1 MLLTIFVAAMAVML
15 ISLIGV
21 ILTQKAAGN
30 FLEKNISKLISF
42 AAGVFLVTALVLA
55 QEVYHLI
62 DSSLLSVG
70 LIIVGY
76 GLAWTMH
83 ILIPES
89 HHHHNETCGK
99 SAKKLIAGDV
109 IHNIADGI
117 ILVPAFMTSTNLGVA
132 VTISI
137 ITHEAI
143 QEISEFFV
151 LRRAGYSVQRALS
164 VNFAVSS
171 SILIGVAIGS
181 MALSTTNL
189 EGILLAITSGFF
201 LHVVFHDLFPTRS
214 DSTRSGS
221 FGSHLLL
228 VLIGAVLM
236 FGVNV
241 VLGEA
246 HTHADHGNND
256 EYAPEGDR
264 HSHDAHEENH
274 HEEHDVK

>member
-89 HHHHNETCGK
+89 HHHHIVCEQCGALEDIENCNQVSLQKEILKHSKSFKVINSHSLEFFGICKNCGK
-99 SAKKLIAGDV
+99 
-109 IHNIADGI
+109 
-117 ILVPAFMTSTNLGVA
+117 
-132 VTISI
+132 
-137 ITHEAI
+137 
-143 QEISEFFV
+143 
-151 LRRAGYSVQRALS
+151 
-164 VNFAVSS
+164 
-171 SILIGVAIGS
+171 
-181 MALSTTNL
+181 
-189 EGILLAITSGFF
+189 
-201 LHVVFHDLFPTRS
+201 
-214 DSTRSGS
+214 
-221 FGSHLLL
+221 
-228 VLIGAVLM
+228 
-236 FGVNV
+236 
-241 VLGEA
+241 
-246 HTHADHGNND
+246 
-256 EYAPEGDR
+256 
-264 HSHDAHEENH
+264 
-274 HEEHDVK
+274 